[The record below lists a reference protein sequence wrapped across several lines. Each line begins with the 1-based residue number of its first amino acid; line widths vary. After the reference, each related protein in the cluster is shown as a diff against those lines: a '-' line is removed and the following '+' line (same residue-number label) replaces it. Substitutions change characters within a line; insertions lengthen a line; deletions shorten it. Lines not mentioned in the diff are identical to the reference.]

1 MNDRM
6 GNNISKPI
14 KKFNFSVQ
22 EQRLI
27 REAKY
32 IDRKIWKPT
41 SMKKEISLIIKQTA
55 LYSLIPRLKLYPWAS
70 HIWIL

>member
-1 MNDRM
+1 M
-6 GNNISKPI
+6 GNNLSKPV
-14 KKFNFSVQ
+14 KNFDFSVQ

-41 SMKKEISLIIKQTA
+41 SVRKEIMLIIKQTV
-55 LYSLIPRLKLYPWAS
+55 LYS
-70 HIWIL
+70 

>member
-1 MNDRM
+1 MPKPKDKEDTYGIKTVNERM
-6 GNNISKPI
+6 GNNISKLVR
-14 KKFNFSVQ
+14 KFDFSVQ

-41 SMKKEISLIIKQTA
+41 SVKKEISLIIKQTV
-55 LYSLIPRLKLYPWAS
+55 LHS
-70 HIWIL
+70 

>member
-1 MNDRM
+1 M
-6 GNNISKPI
+6 GNNLSKPV
-14 KKFNFSVQ
+14 KKFNFSIQ

-41 SMKKEISLIIKQTA
+41 SVKEISLIIKQTV
-55 LYSLIPRLKLYPWAS
+55 LHS
-70 HIWIL
+70 